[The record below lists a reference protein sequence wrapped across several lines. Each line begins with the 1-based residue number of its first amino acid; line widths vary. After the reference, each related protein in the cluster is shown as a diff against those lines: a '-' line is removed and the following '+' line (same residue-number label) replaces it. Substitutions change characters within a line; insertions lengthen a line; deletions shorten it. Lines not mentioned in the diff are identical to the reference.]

1 VLDGVGP
8 SSEIRFTVLWPEGRQ
23 SHGDG
28 AEVKRWRLGHHEIS
42 PDEISRDEISR
53 LKFHRLTVHFQY
65 LPMVC
70 PGPVKAV
77 AES

>member
-1 VLDGVGP
+1 
-8 SSEIRFTVLWPEGRQ
+8 VLWPEGRQ

-65 LPMVC
+65 LPMVRA
-70 PGPVKAV
+70 GPVKAV